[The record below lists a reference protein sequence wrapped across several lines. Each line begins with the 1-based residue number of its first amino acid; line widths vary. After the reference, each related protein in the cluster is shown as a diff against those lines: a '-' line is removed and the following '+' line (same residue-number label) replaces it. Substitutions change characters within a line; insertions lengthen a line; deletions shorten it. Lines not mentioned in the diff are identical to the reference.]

1 MTNDGPCLVEI
12 NCRANGGDGSWVPLA
27 RALTGGHSQVDT
39 TVEAYTDEKAFQI
52 TPPIPPTPFKAAGQA
67 VYLVSFSKGVVR
79 SCPGFERIKEL
90 ESYFSLESGVKP
102 GTFVDYTIDLVSCVG
117 IVCLIHDDPAVLKRD
132 MDIIGDMEKANELFE
147 YEGGANLMKKYEDE
161 SLLVEKTTTSRS
173 DF

>member
-39 TVEAYTDEKAFQI
+39 TVEAYTDDKAFQI
-52 TPPIPPTPFKAAGQA
+52 APSVPPTPFKAAGQA
-67 VYLVSFSKGVVR
+67 VYLVSFSKGVVK
-79 SCPGFERIKEL
+79 SCPGFEKIKQL
-90 ESYFSLESGVKP
+90 ESYFSLESGVKA
-102 GTFVDYTIDLVSCVG
+102 GTSVEYTIDLVTCVG
-117 IVCLIHDDPAVLKRD
+117 IVCLIHDDPVVLKRD

-147 YEGGANLMKKYEDE
+147 YEGGSNLTKKYDDDFE
-161 SLLVEKTTTSRS
+161 LALKTTISRS